1 MRSGIDGA
9 GGITTRRPSGVRG
22 EGDQPGP
29 GCRDRLGL
37 TVEWLQQHYELT
49 IVDTI
54 LVAGTA
60 FVAGLMR
67 GFSGFGAALTIA
79 PVLALAVGP
88 RAAIP
93 AILIVMLTTS
103 LQLVPRASSDVKWS
117 TVIPLSIGGAVGI
130 PLGAWLLIVVDPEI
144 IRRSISITVVFFALL
159 MLVGWR
165 YRGSIGPAVSTF
177 AGGLGG
183 LISGAAAAGGPAV
196 IMFLLAGP
204 ESAARNRAAII
215 LYFIFTQMV
224 ALVVYAIG
232 GLMTWKTFWI
242 ALPMI
247 PTISLGTWLGEKMFG
262 RASDHLYRR
271 IALAFLLLIGLS
283 TLFA

>member
-1 MRSGIDGA
+1 
-9 GGITTRRPSGVRG
+9 
-22 EGDQPGP
+22 
-29 GCRDRLGL
+29 
-37 TVEWLQQHYELT
+37 VEWLQQHYELT
-49 IVDTI
+49 TI
-54 LVAGTA
+54 ETVLVAGTA
-60 FVAGLMR
+60 FFAGLMR

-79 PVLALAVGP
+79 PVLALTVGP

-103 LQLVPRASSDVKWS
+103 IQLLPKALSSVKWS
-117 TVIPLSIGGAVGI
+117 TVTPLSIGGAIGI
-130 PLGAWLLIVVDPEI
+130 PIGAWLLVVVDQET
-144 IRRSISITVVFFALL
+144 IRRSISITVIFFAFL
-159 MLVGWR
+159 MLIGWR
-165 YRGSIGPAVSTF
+165 YRGSIGPAVSAF

-215 LYFIFTQMV
+215 LYFIFTQAV
-224 ALVVYAIG
+224 ALVVYAFG
-232 GLMTWKTFWI
+232 GLMTWKIFWI

-247 PTISLGTWLGEKMFG
+247 PTISLGTWIGERMFG
-262 RASDHLYRR
+262 RASDQLYRR
-271 IALAFLLLIGLS
+271 IALAFLLIIGLS